1 LRQRKIRDGLQRRMY
16 IPYSFEMRI
25 GIFTMFV
32 LGCTAPELAP
42 SGIEFV
48 RDGVI
53 VDGGIGADG
62 ELLNDGRELL
72 IRDWQVGESLEIRG
86 RNGRAVGIAPDAPTC
101 SVLWQVEIGSS
112 SMARLAFSADDSILK
127 ITGSETKEEGRNAVQ
142 TLDGWRGVA
151 VTETPAQW
159 SSRDAGLP
167 QACMGSV
174 TVVRAI
180 VSGDGY
186 RFAAIEGPV
195 SEGAEK
201 QYRVTMYR

>member
-1 LRQRKIRDGLQRRMY
+1 MRDGLQRRMF

-25 GIFTMFV
+25 GIFTLFV
-32 LGCTAPELAP
+32 LSCTAPELAP

-72 IRDWQVGESLEIRG
+72 IRDWRVGESLEIQG
-86 RNGRAVGIAPDAPTC
+86 RNGRAVGTAPDTPTC
-101 SVLWQVEIGSS
+101 SVLWQVDIGPSS
-112 SMARLAFSADDSILK
+112 TVRLSFSADDSILK
-127 ITGSETKEEGRNAVQ
+127 ITARQLKGNGRTPFQ

-151 VTETPAQW
+151 VTAAPTKW
-159 SSRDAGLP
+159 SSQDAVLP

-174 TVVRAI
+174 PVIGSI

-195 SEGAEK
+195 SDGDRDR
-201 QYRVTMYR
+201 YRVTMYR